1 MSEPV
6 LAAVVAQLNMHVCY
20 ATAIMIALPA
30 IGASI
35 GVSMLG
41 SKFLDC
47 AARQPEAVGMMTTR
61 LLILAGL
68 IDGTAI
74 ISIGMGAALLFANP
88 FVAQLMQAVA

>member
-1 MSEPV
+1 MSDAI
-6 LAAVVAQLNMHVCY
+6 LSATIAQLNMHVCY
-20 ATAIMIALPA
+20 ATAMMIALPA

-41 SKFLDC
+41 SKFLEC

-61 LLILAGL
+61 MLILAGL

-88 FVAQLMQAVA
+88 FVAQVIQSIA